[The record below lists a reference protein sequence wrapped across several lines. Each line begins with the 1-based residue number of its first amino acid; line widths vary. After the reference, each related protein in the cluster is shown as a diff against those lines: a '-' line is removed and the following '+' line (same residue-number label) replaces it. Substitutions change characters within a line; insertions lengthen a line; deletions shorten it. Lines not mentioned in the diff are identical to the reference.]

1 MKKMPFK
8 LVTKDY
14 DYYSPITYG
23 DVVAE
28 GLDLDYER
36 DTANVLDRTLT
47 DASIQAGEIPFG
59 RYISAIAQGNA
70 PFVGL
75 PVFPNRAFRHR
86 CIFVRR
92 GSGITRVEE
101 LAGKRMGCNEWPAT
115 GHVWTRA
122 ILPHHGVPIESVKW
136 FVGSIDG
143 AVLQRS
149 QGKIPDYAQ
158 AVTDRNLLTML
169 EAGEL
174 DGLIAAHPP
183 KAFYKKDGPLVRLL
197 ADYRGAEMEYYLKT
211 KIYPTIHI
219 VGVRNEVAKKDPWVV
234 RSVFNVMDQARRKWQ
249 EERKKMPDATPW
261 LIQELEDSIA
271 LFGEENWAPYGVE
284 PNRATVQALCDELF
298 RQGFVARKVDAA
310 EVFAGF
316 EAALKAG

>member
-1 MKKMPFK
+1 MQKIPFK

-36 DTANVLDRTLT
+36 DTANVLDRTVN
-47 DASIQAGEIPFG
+47 DPPIQGGEIPFG
-59 RYISAIAQGNA
+59 RYISGIAQGNT

-86 CIFVRR
+86 CFFVRR
-92 GSGITRVEE
+92 DSGLTSFEQ
-101 LAGKRMGCNEWPAT
+101 LAGKRIGCNEWPAT

-136 FVGSIDG
+136 FVGTIDG

-149 QGKIPDYAQ
+149 QGALPAHAQ
-158 AVTDRNLLTML
+158 AVTDKSLQAMLLD
-169 EAGEL
+169 GEL

-183 KAFYKKDGPLVRLL
+183 KLFYATDSPLIRLL
-197 ADYRGAEMEYYLKT
+197 RDYRSVEMDYYRNT
-211 KIYPTIHI
+211 GIFPTIHI
-219 VGVRNEVAKKDPWVV
+219 VGVRREVVQQHPWVA

-284 PNRATVQALCDELF
+284 KNRRTVQALCDELF
-298 RQGFVARKVDAA
+298 RQGFCSRQVSAA
-310 EVFAGF
+310 EVFAEF
-316 EAALKAG
+316 EAAMAK

>member
-1 MKKMPFK
+1 MQNIPFK

-23 DVVAE
+23 DVRAE

-36 DTANVLDRTLT
+36 DTANVLDRTVN
-47 DASIQAGEIPFG
+47 DPSIQGGEIPFG
-59 RYISAIAQGNA
+59 RYISAIAQGNT

-92 GSGITRVEE
+92 DSGLDSIEQ

-136 FVGSIDG
+136 FVGTIDG

-149 QGKIPDYAQ
+149 QGKLPDYAQ
-158 AVTDRNLLTML
+158 PVTDRTLQSMLLD
-169 EAGEL
+169 GEL

-183 KAFYKKDGPLVRLL
+183 KLFYAKDSPLVRLL
-197 ADYRGAEMEYYLKT
+197 KDYRSVEMDYYRDT
-211 KIYPTIHI
+211 GIFPTIHI
-219 VGVRNEVAKKDPWVV
+219 VGVRREVVQQHPWVA
-234 RSVFNVMDQARRKWQ
+234 RSVFNVIDQARRKWQ

-284 PNRATVQALCDELF
+284 KNRRTVQALCDELF
-298 RQGFVARKVDAA
+298 RQGFCSRQVDAA
-310 EVFAGF
+310 EVFAEF
-316 EAALKAG
+316 EAAIAK